1 MKLKSI
7 PQRLG
12 YILGAQWTRD
22 LSWTIF
28 TILLAR
34 QSQGTLGQVMLA
46 LSYGYLVKTAADVGL
61 NDFLLSSFA
70 RKGANKRRLLGEV
83 SWFKLVL
90 LVVALVATWLVTGW
104 QGYDQDLRLVVLCIA
119 AGFGLDGVSDSFFA
133 LCQARGRQDV
143 EMRIRI
149 PAALVGIGYGIACVL
164 MGAPTLAIAVFKP
177 LESILLMAF
186 ALKALGRNPLA
197 HFGWAQ
203 LRDLL
208 MQLRTGLI
216 FTGMAGCAMLYNKLN
231 VFFLKTYGGDAVVGG
246 YSVAWETVEGLS
258 VLVSG
263 ALLGKVIFPLMA
275 KTWDEDRDAFRKLS
289 GQTAKSLWAAALPII
304 FLIFVESDRFLTLVY
319 GAQYSTSVTAQQLLT
334 PCVATAFLHNLAA
347 YAMIS
352 MHRHRLLFAFYLSGL
367 VVNIICCFTLIPW
380 SPLVGAALSLTIT
393 KVWVAIFTVGFF
405 QVTVRPMGLGQWCI
419 LLGTG
424 LAAFLLWHTIASM
437 PVRRELAELTG
448 TKLRAVYQRRKG
460 RDLFDLWKILS
471 MCPELNKGKVIESYE
486 RYLGFTT
493 SHLPTYKE
501 FVLNMNGKLQDEEFL
516 MDTEM
521 ILGPQVEY
529 APQVAWEK
537 VKVELVERLNTEV

>member
-448 TKLRAVYQRRKG
+448 LIPLVT
-460 RDLFDLWKILS
+460 LFWFWRPPSIFDK
-471 MCPELNKGKVIESYE
+471 
-486 RYLGFTT
+486 
-493 SHLPTYKE
+493 KE
-501 FVLNMNGKLQDEEFL
+501 
-516 MDTEM
+516 
-521 ILGPQVEY
+521 
-529 APQVAWEK
+529 AA
-537 VKVELVERLNTEV
+537 

>member
-164 MGAPTLAIAVFKP
+164 MGAPTLAIAVVKP

-448 TKLRAVYQRRKG
+448 LIPLVT
-460 RDLFDLWKILS
+460 LFWFWRPPSIFDK
-471 MCPELNKGKVIESYE
+471 
-486 RYLGFTT
+486 
-493 SHLPTYKE
+493 KE
-501 FVLNMNGKLQDEEFL
+501 
-516 MDTEM
+516 
-521 ILGPQVEY
+521 
-529 APQVAWEK
+529 AA
-537 VKVELVERLNTEV
+537 

>member
-367 VVNIICCFTLIPW
+367 VVNLICCFTLIPW

-405 QVTVRPMGLGQWCI
+405 QATVRPMGLGQWCI

-448 TKLRAVYQRRKG
+448 LIPLVT
-460 RDLFDLWKILS
+460 LFWFWRPPSIFDK
-471 MCPELNKGKVIESYE
+471 
-486 RYLGFTT
+486 
-493 SHLPTYKE
+493 KE
-501 FVLNMNGKLQDEEFL
+501 
-516 MDTEM
+516 
-521 ILGPQVEY
+521 
-529 APQVAWEK
+529 AA
-537 VKVELVERLNTEV
+537 

>member
-149 PAALVGIGYGIACVL
+149 PAALVGIGYGIVCVL

-231 VFFLKTYGGDAVVGG
+231 VFFLKKYGGDAVVGG

-367 VVNIICCFTLIPW
+367 VVNLICCFTLIPW

-405 QVTVRPMGLGQWCI
+405 QATVRPMGLGQWCI

-448 TKLRAVYQRRKG
+448 LIPLVT
-460 RDLFDLWKILS
+460 LFWFWRPPSIFDK
-471 MCPELNKGKVIESYE
+471 
-486 RYLGFTT
+486 
-493 SHLPTYKE
+493 KE
-501 FVLNMNGKLQDEEFL
+501 
-516 MDTEM
+516 
-521 ILGPQVEY
+521 
-529 APQVAWEK
+529 AA
-537 VKVELVERLNTEV
+537 

>member
-149 PAALVGIGYGIACVL
+149 PAALVGIGYGIVCVL

-231 VFFLKTYGGDAVVGG
+231 VFFLKKYGGDAVVGG

-405 QVTVRPMGLGQWCI
+405 QATVRPMGLGQWCI

-448 TKLRAVYQRRKG
+448 LIPLVT
-460 RDLFDLWKILS
+460 LFWFWRPPSIFDK
-471 MCPELNKGKVIESYE
+471 
-486 RYLGFTT
+486 
-493 SHLPTYKE
+493 KE
-501 FVLNMNGKLQDEEFL
+501 
-516 MDTEM
+516 
-521 ILGPQVEY
+521 
-529 APQVAWEK
+529 AA
-537 VKVELVERLNTEV
+537 